1 MTKSKDSSK
10 NTGICAFCNKSGT
23 DAGALIYSHI
33 DAKIMIC
40 EHCVKQ
46 GLDQIENFYL
56 QQKTKASSKI
66 NLRDHLPVPTDIYQH
81 LEQYVIGQKST
92 CKKLAVSVCNH
103 YKRLMDARLGS
114 KNTFVPK
121 ELADTQLDKSNI
133 LMLGPTGSGKT
144 LLARSIAK
152 RLDVPFAIGDAT
164 TLTESGYV
172 GEDVENLILKLLY
185 ACDMD
190 VEKAE
195 RGIIFIDEIDKIA
208 KKTSNVSITRDV
220 SGEGVQQSL
229 LKLIEGQVC
238 NVPPQGG
245 RKHPEQQYIRVDTSN
260 ILFICGGSFVGL
272 EDIITKRL
280 GKNNVI
286 GFNSNKE
293 NSEEEQRQ
301 ILSQV
306 QREDLEAFGL
316 IPELIGR
323 LPIITTLDKL
333 TLDELKRILREPK
346 NSIISQFRKI
356 LAYDGYDLQFE
367 ESALDE
373 IAAQAEKRGTGARAL
388 RSVIESFMQ
397 DLQFDLPKRTG
408 NIAKLQPLVVTVE
421 HVKGGKFD
429 HNVEKEAA

>member
-1 MTKSKDSSK
+1 MTTKKK
-10 NTGICAFCNKSGT
+10 IEGICAFCEKTGE
-23 DAGALIYSHI
+23 DAGTLVFSHV
-33 DAKIMIC
+33 DPTIMIC
-40 EHCVKQ
+40 ENCVKQ
-46 GLDQIENFYL
+46 GMGQIDQFYAE
-56 QQKTKASSKI
+56 QRIKASSKI
-66 NLRDHLPVPTDIYQH
+66 NLRDHLPSPSDIFDH
-81 LEQYVIGQKST
+81 LNQYVIGQEST
-92 CKKLAVSVCNH
+92 RKKLSVSVCNH
-103 YKRLMDARLGS
+103 YKRLLDFRLGS
-114 KNTFVPK
+114 NNTFVPT
-121 ELADTQLDKSNI
+121 ELVDTRLDKSNI

-144 LLARSIAK
+144 LLARSIAEK
-152 RLDVPFAIGDAT
+152 LDVPFAIGDAT

-185 ACDMD
+185 ACDMN
-190 VEKAE
+190 VEAAQ

-220 SGEGVQQSL
+220 GGEGVQQSL

-260 ILFICGGSFVGL
+260 ILFICGGSFSGL

-286 GFNSNKE
+286 GFNSKVE
-293 NSEEEQRQ
+293 NTEEEKRQ

-323 LPIITTLDKL
+323 LPIVTTLDKL
-333 TLDELKRILREPK
+333 TLDELKRILCEPK
-346 NSIISQFRKI
+346 NSIVSQFRKL

-373 IAAQAEKRGTGARAL
+373 IALQAEKIGTGARSL
-388 RSVIESFMQ
+388 RNVIENFMQ
-397 DLQFDLPKRTG
+397 DLQFNLPHRTG
-408 NIAKLQPLVVTVE
+408 SIAKLQPLIVTAD
-421 HVKGGKFD
+421 HVKGVEF
-429 HNVEKEAA
+429 NFSSEKEAA